1 MVISAI
7 GWLLSGRVGGRSPS
21 LGICARRGP
30 GVGHLPVGPACR
42 PGV

>member
-21 LGICARRGP
+21 LGICARQ
-30 GVGHLPVGPACR
+30 
-42 PGV
+42 